1 MKDNKIEIE
10 NRTTKLEDGKSEF
23 FMVDLKLNDETIDT
37 GENMYASF
45 SFWED
50 MEKQASRALYRI
62 KKNNPKTKFDFNLS
76 TMGMSDEE
84 KEARFVTHLKGKYT
98 NINVDE
104 VLEAINKE
112 ISEIKVTGPD
122 DNHPNPELKFPIDS
136 QLVKMVFVSVIDK
149 LSKNK

>member
-1 MKDNKIEIE
+1 MEDKEIEIE
-10 NRTTKLEDGKSEF
+10 NRTITISDGKGDF
-23 FMVDLKLNDETIDT
+23 FMVDLKLNDETIET
-37 GENMYASF
+37 GNNPISSF

-76 TMGMSDEE
+76 TLGMSDEE
-84 KEARFVTHLKGKYT
+84 KESRFVAHLKGKYT

-136 QLVKMVFVSVIDK
+136 QLVKMVFISVIDK